1 MIDPGLVDAVL
12 DEFFKWEG
20 DVDYLSN
27 MIPRR
32 TYPRGLDTEVFTFD
46 ALDLA
51 WKQDTDPSL
60 REHVTQYI
68 LRHPEIF
75 RIRGIMNDID
85 YSSMRWTVDTPED
98 LRFARTVLENFQ
110 NDQFTWKEIVEFLQ
124 ARPEI
129 LEINKEI
136 RQKALPS

>member
-1 MIDPGLVDAVL
+1 
-12 DEFFKWEG
+12 
-20 DVDYLSN
+20 
-27 MIPRR
+27 
-32 TYPRGLDTEVFTFD
+32 
-46 ALDLA
+46 
-51 WKQDTDPSL
+51 
-60 REHVTQYI
+60 VTQYI

-98 LRFARTVLENFQ
+98 LRFVRTVLENFQ